1 MRRSVDSRQSQPGQ
15 WNAPNLPEQ
24 TFPDLPFDGYAECN
38 LEFPRMF
45 PLINLKF
52 PGDGCTRTDQLTC
65 PHSSGLQLI
74 RERPYIFVVNEF
86 LSQEECDALIA
97 KVSHRQLLAH

>member
-24 TFPDLPFDGYAECN
+24 TFPDLPFDGYAECK
-38 LEFPRMF
+38 LFPQ
-45 PLINLKF
+45 INLRS
-52 PGDGCTRTDQLTC
+52 P
-65 PHSSGLQLI
+65 GLQLI